1 MNILNKYI
9 LNENTENEYIYSLLF
24 KAIFPYNWNLPTTM
38 LWFLSKNLLSKNTY
52 THYTKVL
59 KVGQFSYYILSNFTT
74 ALDLLFSFS
83 NCNAISPS
91 NCNHAFLQEGNYVD
105 LA

>member
-1 MNILNKYI
+1 MYCMNILNKYI
-9 LNENTENEYIYSLLF
+9 LNENIENEYIYSLFF

-38 LWFLSKNLLSKNTY
+38 LWFLSKNIY
-52 THYTKVL
+52 THYMKVL

-74 ALDLLFSFS
+74 ALNLLFSFS
-83 NCNAISPS
+83 NCDAISPS